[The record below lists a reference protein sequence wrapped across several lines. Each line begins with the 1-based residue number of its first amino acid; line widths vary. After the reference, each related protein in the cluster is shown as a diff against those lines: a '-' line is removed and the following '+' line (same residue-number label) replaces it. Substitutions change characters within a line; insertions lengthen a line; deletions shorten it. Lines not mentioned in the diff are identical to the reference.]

1 MRRTMTL
8 VAAFLALTAFSDVT
22 SFCWLGTNEID
33 CAGTYVSPY
42 QASVGAYP
50 MSSSATFTVT
60 VPRGYKVSYWAWA
73 EDQNGL
79 MNGVSLGID
88 KNCWIGQTVTDA
100 TTFTWDKDVQG
111 TANKALGVRLDPIP
125 YNIAFEK
132 GSGDVSGMM
141 PPMAVESYI
150 TPTNLT
156 PNAFVRPGY
165 SFTGW
170 ATNTATMVRAFS
182 DKQSV
187 TGYDFDSVVHSN
199 DTVTL
204 TACWTANVYT
214 VSFDANGGTV
224 SPTQKQVAFNAAYG
238 DLPTPDL
245 AGHEFGGWYTAKTG
259 GSQITATSTM
269 SSPGDQTLFAQWG
282 TKSYTISGRTTGTGS
297 GSVQGVGTFKYG
309 TEIELRAEANTGSE
323 FKGWTDGESANPRT
337 VTVTSN
343 ATYTAIFEKKVYK
356 VTFNFKTATGG
367 STNVVRM
374 VNHGERAEPP
384 NADIRKGYRFQRWD
398 PENYASVMSEHT
410 EVAVYEENHYTV
422 RYDGNGGTCT
432 IEDMPLSYSQ
442 QQALR
447 KAVATKVYR
456 SGYVFSGWSESA
468 GATVPDYEDGE
479 TVSGLTSVDGGVV
492 TLYAVWDPISYSI
505 AFDAAGGEGT
515 MDPMTNIL
523 YDVVTNL
530 TPNAFTK
537 TGCEFLCWERKETG
551 EAYETYQD
559 GAAVSNLT
567 TNANVTVTLT
577 AVWDAPYWVK
587 FEPNGG
593 KGTMEIQRFER
604 NEPQNLAS
612 NEFSRTGYSFAGW
625 ATNGETTVVFT
636 NGAAL
641 KDAFP
646 VGTTNA
652 LSAVWSANTY
662 TVTYAPGATDATG
675 TMEPQKFYYD
685 EAQLLKS
692 CSYQRDLW
700 RFIGW
705 SNTVSHVFFSTND
718 LTNAVSNLTAEARGI
733 VPMVAIWE
741 SALSDLSR
749 ALDCDNL
756 NWENFDNTGAY
767 WGPWEVTTAMA
778 HQGESCVVQNCEGG
792 DSLVVLSAVIR
803 TNGTLKLWWKP
814 THEAAKLLVQL
825 VQDGGDPLILKEK
838 DERPGTVGEWNELP
852 LTIPSLTYPS
862 ATIEIRHENAQGDG
876 YLYIDDVTW
885 TPEGGTNPE
894 PGEKDRRE
902 VTSLS
907 VTAKAGS
914 PTEKVLSLSFSGD
927 VNFDY
932 RLLSSDTLL
941 PPNWQPIGDPISGE
955 TGKSALGEGAKSALE
970 GGAKSALGEGVE
982 RILTFTVPMDPAKPQ
997 RFFKIET
1004 LQKK

>member
-1 MRRTMTL
+1 MRRII
-8 VAAFLALTAFSDVT
+8 AFAVTFLTLTASSDVT
-22 SFCWLGTNEID
+22 SYCWLGTNEID

-50 MSSSATFTVT
+50 MSSSATFTAT

-73 EDQNGL
+73 EDLNGL
-79 MNGVSLGID
+79 MNGVYLGIL
-88 KNCWIGQTVTDA
+88 KNCWVGQTVTDA

-111 TANKALGVRLDPIP
+111 SANKALGVRLDPIP

-132 GSGDVSGMM
+132 GSGDVSGTM

-156 PNAFVRPGY
+156 KNAFVRPGY

-170 ATNTATMVRAFS
+170 ATNTTTMARAFS

-224 SPTQKQVAFNAAYG
+224 SPTQKQVTFDAAYG
-238 DLPTPDL
+238 ELPTPDWT
-245 AGHEFGGWYTAKTG
+245 GHEFDGWSTAKTG

-269 SSPGDQTLFAQWG
+269 SSPSNQTLYAQWG

-297 GSVQGVGTFKYG
+297 GSVQGVGTSIKYG
-309 TEIELRAEANTGSE
+309 TEIELKAEANTGSE

-343 ATYTAIFEKKVYK
+343 ATYTAIFDKKVYA

-384 NADIRKGYRFQRWD
+384 NADIWIGHHFQNWT
-398 PENYASVMSEHT
+398 PEQYSSVTSEHP
-410 EVAVYEENHYTV
+410 EIAVYEENNYTI
-422 RYDGNGGTCT
+422 YYKGNGGTCT
-432 IEDMPLSYSQ
+432 LDPMSLSYSQ

-505 AFDAAGGEGT
+505 AFNAAGGEGT

-537 TGCEFLCWERKETG
+537 PGCEFLHWERKETG
-551 EAYETYQD
+551 EAYETYAD

-593 KGTMEIQRFER
+593 KGKMEVQRFER
-604 NEPQNLAS
+604 DETKALLS
-612 NEFSRTGYSFAGW
+612 NAFTRTGYSFAGW
-625 ATNGETTVVFT
+625 ATNGVTTVVYT
-636 NGAAL
+636 NGAQVVNIG
-641 KDAFP
+641 DA
-646 VGTTNA
+646 GTTNDLFA
-652 LSAVWSANTY
+652 IWSGNPY
-662 TVTYAPGATDATG
+662 TVSYLPGCTKYTG
-675 TMEPQKFYYD
+675 ETQPQQFVYGQAK
-685 EAQLLKS
+685 LLND
-692 CSYQRDLW
+692 CGFERNDLW
-700 RFIGW
+700 TFVGW
-705 SNTVSHVFFSTND
+705 SNTVSHAVYTD
-718 LTNAVSNLTAEARGI
+718 LTKEISVLTDEDVTDEDEWVDQVELVAIWSSNLTE
-733 VPMVAIWE
+733 
-741 SALSDLSR
+741 LSD

-756 NWENFDNTGAY
+756 IWTSETSDEWVVTSDD
-767 WGPWEVTTAMA
+767 WHKGPTCAK
-778 HQGESCVVQNCEGG
+778 QEGG
-792 DSLVVLSAVIR
+792 AWAGVNLVTSVK
-803 TNGTLKLWWKP
+803 TNGTLTFWWKP
-814 THEAAKLLVQL
+814 TGAAKLNVKFQPQGGNLTNLVGITSGTENEWQPISVTVPSSSTGSGIIKIAHVL
-825 VQDGGDPLILKEK
+825 PGDDSPDKEY
-838 DERPGTVGEWNELP
+838 GT
-852 LTIPSLTYPS
+852 
-862 ATIEIRHENAQGDG
+862 
-876 YLYIDDVTW
+876 LYIDDVTW
-885 TPEGGTNPE
+885 TPEGESHPE
-894 PGEKDRRE
+894 PGEEDRRE

-907 VTAKAGS
+907 MTAKAGS
-914 PTEKVLSLSFSGD
+914 PTEKELSLSFSGD
-927 VNFDY
+927 VRFDY
-932 RLLSSDTLL
+932 QLLSSDTLL
-941 PPNWQPIGDPISGE
+941 PPNWKSEGNPISGE
-955 TGKSALGEGAKSALE
+955 
-970 GGAKSALGEGVE
+970 GGPQSFV
-982 RILTFTVPMDPAKPQ
+982 VPMDPAKPQ